1 VVAQYKEQLKDL
13 MDDVDKEIINSNEVM
28 AREDCTRLL
37 KTLWQPIAHR
47 LDAYDEV
54 EAYSLDEGI
63 AEFTKDLSKL
73 REAYQKDARG
83 PTTVVMETY
92 TKWMTP
98 KQEKGLLELTRRQQE
113 AAAQRAVMMER
124 ERAMERERERSEKEL
139 EERRAREQH
148 ERERYRLER
157 TEKMKQEVKE
167 LAHNIEGID
176 TPSLVDE
183 ETDDSQRRMTE
194 DIETEMAQLRGALD
208 DRDNR
213 NRRAP
218 STAACCRCTIM

>member
-1 VVAQYKEQLKDL
+1 
-13 MDDVDKEIINSNEVM
+13 M
-28 AREDCTRLL
+28 
-37 KTLWQPIAHR
+37 
-47 LDAYDEV
+47 
-54 EAYSLDEGI
+54 EGI
-63 AEFTKDLSKL
+63 IKYDHG
-73 REAYQKDARG
+73 Q
-83 PTTVVMETY
+83 
-92 TKWMTP
+92 
-98 KQEKGLLELTRRQQE
+98 
-113 AAAQRAVMMER
+113 
-124 ERAMERERERSEKEL
+124 
-139 EERRAREQH
+139 
-148 ERERYRLER
+148 RYRLER

-194 DIETEMAQLRGALD
+194 DIEVGGGAVDCVVIGLGVQTEMAQLRGALD